1 MREQRSHIII
11 QTGFIGD
18 IALTMFLLEEI
29 KSLQPTDRII
39 FVTTPVGSEIARA
52 YPNIIDEVIIYDKR
66 GKHSGWKG
74 IQLMIQT
81 IREYSADT
89 LISLHH
95 SFRTSLIVAGSRVPV
110 RAGYK
115 SSALSFV
122 YTSRHHYTKGIHE
135 VERQRTF
142 LFLYK
147 NNVNIAEQSHR
158 RALLSAL
165 THPELF
171 SEQSSYIMV
180 APGSVWNTKKW
191 PQHHFKTLLSSL
203 LEQQTHSIMLIGSE
217 SDRSLC
223 ESIIP
228 DAFRDRIHNAA
239 GTMSLDGTLHAMK
252 NAAFLIAND
261 SAPIHLASLV
271 NCPTIAIFGPTHPAF
286 GFAPMADDSNIIQK
300 NMECRPCSIHGQSTC
315 PLGNHACM
323 EDIHP
328 NDVLQ
333 VALKYFS

>member
-18 IALTMFLLEEI
+18 IALTMFLLEEL

-122 YTSRHHYTKGIHE
+122 Y
-135 VERQRTF
+135 
-142 LFLYK
+142 
-147 NNVNIAEQSHR
+147 
-158 RALLSAL
+158 
-165 THPELF
+165 
-171 SEQSSYIMV
+171 
-180 APGSVWNTKKW
+180 
-191 PQHHFKTLLSSL
+191 
-203 LEQQTHSIMLIGSE
+203 
-217 SDRSLC
+217 
-223 ESIIP
+223 
-228 DAFRDRIHNAA
+228 
-239 GTMSLDGTLHAMK
+239 
-252 NAAFLIAND
+252 
-261 SAPIHLASLV
+261 
-271 NCPTIAIFGPTHPAF
+271 
-286 GFAPMADDSNIIQK
+286 
-300 NMECRPCSIHGQSTC
+300 
-315 PLGNHACM
+315 
-323 EDIHP
+323 
-328 NDVLQ
+328 
-333 VALKYFS
+333 